1 MGPRIGWHEGFGGI
15 LHEEP
20 IYRRE
25 KRCEYRNQYDSE
37 LKVTL
42 ELNDTND
49 IKSAYTIECWMKENL
64 NGSYKFIIETKDYFP
79 TGKGWVYF
87 SRQEDAMA
95 FKLVWL

>member
-1 MGPRIGWHEGFGGI
+1 MGPRFGWIEGVSDFSP
-15 LHEEP
+15 E
-20 IYRRE
+20 YRTE

-37 LKVTL
+37 LKFTL
-42 ELNDTND
+42 ELND
-49 IKSAYTIECWMKENL
+49 IKLEHTIKCWMKENL
-64 NGSYKFIIETKDYFP
+64 GGSYKLIIETKDYFP